1 MRKDNENLPR
11 DGIKQHIAPE
21 TASRTLLSIVPNIV
35 SEDILK
41 PLS

>member
-1 MRKDNENLPR
+1 MKIYLEMESNNTL
-11 DGIKQHIAPE
+11 HFE

-41 PLS
+41 VLS

>member
-1 MRKDNENLPR
+1 MKIYLEMES
-11 DGIKQHIAPE
+11 KQHIAPE
-21 TASRTLLSIVPNIV
+21 TASRTLLSICPLFV